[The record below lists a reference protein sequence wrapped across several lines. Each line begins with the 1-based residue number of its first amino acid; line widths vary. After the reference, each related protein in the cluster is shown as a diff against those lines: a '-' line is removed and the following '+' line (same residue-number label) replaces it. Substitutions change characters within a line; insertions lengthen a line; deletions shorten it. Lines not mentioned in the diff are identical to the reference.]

1 MKLLATICSE
11 LHVYDDAEFLLESCL
26 EFEADNL
33 DTMIQYVNILIKRQK
48 YSQALEN
55 AKKMYEKF
63 PNDINAQITYA
74 VTLQQTDNQID
85 ALNLYKKFLTIIPQI
100 ISYSSHAVIYIKT
113 LGI

>member
-48 YSQALEN
+48 YGQALKN
-55 AKKMYEKF
+55 AKRNVSK
-63 PNDINAQITYA
+63 
-74 VTLQQTDNQID
+74 
-85 ALNLYKKFLTIIPQI
+85 
-100 ISYSSHAVIYIKT
+100 IS
-113 LGI
+113 